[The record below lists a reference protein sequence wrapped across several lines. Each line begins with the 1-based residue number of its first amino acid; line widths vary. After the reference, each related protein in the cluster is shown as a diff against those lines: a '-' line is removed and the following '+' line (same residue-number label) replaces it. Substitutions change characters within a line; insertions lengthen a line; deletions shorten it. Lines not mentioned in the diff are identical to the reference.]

1 MNSLVTK
8 ADWLSVGCH
17 KPRTQHAS
25 WPLSLRKDLVGWKA
39 RRSCDKSNVTM
50 PPCPSYLSM
59 WQNHYTCFFH
69 EYPPRGM
76 FQAVGIRGYGAR
88 DSPVALAQKGSVS
101 KRGPTQFSSIICTV
115 YIYIIYIS
123 LYICVAYECL
133 WPQNPIW
140 KSSFIVPTLRIEG
153 KQLCP

>member
-1 MNSLVTK
+1 M
-8 ADWLSVGCH
+8 
-17 KPRTQHAS
+17 
-25 WPLSLRKDLVGWKA
+25 GWKA

-115 YIYIIYIS
+115 YIYIYI
-123 LYICVAYECL
+123 LYTYLYTYVLLMNAYGL
-133 WPQNPIW
+133 KTPSGRAVL
-140 KSSFIVPTLRIEG
+140 SSQPSASRANNCAHNQDVHFGIARRLDN
-153 KQLCP
+153 